1 MLDGKAGKFSRA
13 TYNNKRLEIHNVL
26 FLCEESTNFVQQ
38 AQFLSIQSVMIVQ
51 TGAVYWSS
59 QSILLILYMFNLPQE
74 YELQS
79 IHCTP
84 LQNNLLLPESR
95 LNKSRIE
102 IPSQKS
108 LTT

>member
-59 QSILLILYMFNLPQE
+59 QVNIANFLHVQF
-74 YELQS
+74 
-79 IHCTP
+79 T
-84 LQNNLLLPESR
+84 
-95 LNKSRIE
+95 SRIRATE
-102 IPSQKS
+102 YALYTFSRIASSSCLKVGYIS
-108 LTT
+108 LE